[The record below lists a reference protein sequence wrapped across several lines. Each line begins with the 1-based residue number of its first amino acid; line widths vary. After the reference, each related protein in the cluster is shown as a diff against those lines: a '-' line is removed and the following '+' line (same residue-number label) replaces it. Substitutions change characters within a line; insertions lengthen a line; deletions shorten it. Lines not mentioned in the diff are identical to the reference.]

1 MVSCLGSLVQ
11 SCCGREEHCK
21 QMSLAC
27 VGSTLSVSATLS
39 VSTLL
44 RLQAALQGVGPE
56 LRALPR
62 SKQLWFRFWGT
73 PQSFRLGWACIL
85 CCSPVQAAQTMRCLM
100 NTLSSG
106 AVQLIPS
113 PVPASVFGHAWSGMP
128 CVSSG
133 ELIPA

>member
-27 VGSTLSVSATLS
+27 VRSTLSVSATLS

-44 RLQAALQGVGPE
+44 RLQAALQGARPE
-56 LRALPR
+56 LRALAR
-62 SKQLWFRFWGT
+62 SKPLWFRFWGT
-73 PQSFRLGWACIL
+73 PQRFRLGWACIL
-85 CCSPVQAAQTMRCLM
+85 CCSPVQAAQTTRCLM
-100 NTLSSG
+100 STLSSG

-113 PVPASVFGHAWSGMP
+113 PVPASVFGCAWSSMP

-133 ELIPA
+133 ELIPG